1 MKIVV
6 FLSYYLN
13 RLRVDVTTKLPLFF
27 EKNNAPHVDLVL
39 RGVDR
44 KWSSPNWSDRWSDVT
59 LAI

>member
-27 EKNNAPHVDLVL
+27 EKNNAPNVDIVL

-44 KWSSPNWSDRWSDVT
+44 KRSSLNWSNH
-59 LAI
+59 